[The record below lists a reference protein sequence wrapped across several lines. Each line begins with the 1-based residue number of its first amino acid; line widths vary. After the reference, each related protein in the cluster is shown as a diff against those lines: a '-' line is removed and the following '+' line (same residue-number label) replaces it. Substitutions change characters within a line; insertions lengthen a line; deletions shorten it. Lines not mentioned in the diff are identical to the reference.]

1 MAHLLKCS
9 VFVLLLFYLALVC
22 VRGEWILAPRPL
34 YENTDYTGYDFL
46 AKIRSDKENFTKI
59 IYAIQGP
66 GVDQDP
72 TGIFSIDKDTGFVK
86 VHAIL
91 DREERARYLLKGVAF
106 FANRS
111 RAERD
116 LDLKFEVLD
125 MNDNTPIIQTQQVGN
140 VSEGCKAGTVVMK
153 VIATDADDPN
163 TENAKIFYRIDERSN
178 RAGMFYI
185 DASTGE
191 IKVSSN
197 NLDRETQDV
206 YKLVIFASDLNG
218 RAGGNMGTGE
228 ITIKVTDI
236 NDNVPYLEKNSY
248 EASVEEN
255 TVGVEVLRLKAYDLD
270 EVNTDNWAAV
280 YEIASGNEAGYFTI
294 TTDAKTNEGVIMINK
309 AVDYEELK
317 TLNLDVRV
325 SNKAKYNM
333 GSSGM
338 TGASMPSKSYPIKI
352 NVVNQKEGP
361 RFQPTV
367 KVVAVSEDKSSISLN
382 KVIATY
388 TAIDSDTQQ
397 TATNVRYLKLKDQ
410 DNWLSIDEK
419 TAEIKLNK
427 LPDRESI
434 YLKNGTYYAEIL
446 CISNE
451 IPSKTATGTIA
462 IQVEDFNDHCPQL
475 TSTVKTMC
483 LEDRVIYA
491 TAVDQD
497 EFPNSAPFD
506 FNVIQDD
513 SKQNWAVEVL
523 NETTVILRDKGKLW
537 PGNYKVKL
545 EIKDQQGKSCDD
557 LQIVDLVVCSCD
569 KDTKSCV
576 ARRKGSAVFGAAGIL
591 LLLLGLL
598 LLLLIPLLLLLC
610 LCGNVASDFKAI
622 PYEAREHL
630 ISYQTEGQGE
640 DRAVPMLPI
649 PVIVENGNMSTKDIL
664 VSGRNGYLSNVVETD
679 RGVGGA
685 MGGGATMTA
694 EEMHMYNQYRYGQ
707 EKVGMMGSVLMG
719 AGKGMEISKYK
730 FDGLNEMA
738 LPDHYLGEY
747 LSNKLGSMEQYKE
760 KENSLAY
767 NYEGQES
774 PAGSVGC
781 CSLLENNYDLA
792 FLDDL
797 GPKFKTLAEI
807 CNGGTFTSN
816 SVTVEVSK
824 PPVKTIPPVMPSA
837 STHTHVHTHTE
848 TVRERDRVNTLSAS
862 KVASESSTIVQ
873 EQRVTDRSQG
883 FTTLP
888 KVQVQENVIIPNQT
902 LLIQQPTM
910 YYAAT
915 PMYVVESNPQM
926 VLVSGAQQA
935 VGQVSQAGLSQGIVQ
950 VGGLQGSQGVVLV
963 EGQVGMG
970 GATSQIAMSGTTA
983 RQVVLG
989 GATSQVPMSGT
1000 TRQVVLGG
1008 ATSQVPMGGTATRQ
1022 VAVGGVKGQK
1032 VQGVSQGVVSES
1044 SQVLLVENGS
1054 AGGSQSTNLVQGFGQ
1069 TGLGS
1074 LEAGFDKR
1082 GKGVQLQSF
1091 STSSRGS
1098 AGSKEDFP
1106 LMTTPKAQGSPRV
1119 VVQHKKV
1126 TVTET
1131 NTRA

>member
-640 DRAVPMLPI
+640 DRVCTYLQI
-649 PVIVENGNMSTKDIL
+649 KCKDGL
-664 VSGRNGYLSNVVETD
+664 KLNYK
-679 RGVGGA
+679 
-685 MGGGATMTA
+685 
-694 EEMHMYNQYRYGQ
+694 MYNFLFFFQ
-707 EKVGMMGSVLMG
+707 
-719 AGKGMEISKYK
+719 
-730 FDGLNEMA
+730 
-738 LPDHYLGEY
+738 
-747 LSNKLGSMEQYKE
+747 KLGSMEQYKE